1 MVQEGVF
8 FHIES
13 VDTIC
18 FALNTEIEVLLGIFI
33 FLGPSNTPKNGEKS
47 GTSSTLCSSWTISA
61 FRSERNV
68 SNSYRRSM
76 LNTGGV
82 YGSSQKGK

>member
-1 MVQEGVF
+1 MQGGVF

-18 FALNTEIEVLLGIFI
+18 FALNTEIEVLLAIFI
-33 FLGPSNTPKNGEKS
+33 FLGASNTPENGEKS
-47 GTSSTLCSSWTISA
+47 WTSSIFCTSWTISV
-61 FRSERNV
+61 FRNERKV
-68 SNSYRRSM
+68 CNSSRRSM

-82 YGSSQKGK
+82 YGSSQKVI